1 MKIEKKL
8 WIALILFGVF
18 AVAFSGWIFAR
29 STDRES
35 LVFDNTVRLETEE
48 KTEDEIKTQNLVL
61 PEEFD
66 IPRSLLF
73 KTTHTAVEIL
83 LDGELIY
90 QYGNEANA
98 PKFMKSPG
106 SCWHIVD
113 IPKDSA
119 GKKMEVRIL
128 PAYPGYYGNEMVL
141 FLGTKGDCILKI
153 LSSSL
158 PIFIIS
164 CGILFAG
171 LISVF
176 LYFATLKN
184 KRKRKI
190 EGKNE
195 IFLNLGIFSLLIA
208 LWSLQQCGF
217 MQFLIPDGRTLYF
230 VDFFTFFLF
239 PVPFNFLVYDICRS
253 KYRRAA
259 LYFPMSYLLNMA
271 VAVLLQCAGIVDIF
285 QILPVTHVLMA
296 GNVIYTFA
304 LIHYEAK
311 AKNNIAAKEF
321 QYPLYIVLGF
331 GVAEMILYY
340 ARQFQTTSIFL
351 PLGTMGFIIAL
362 IWIQVSRYYDQYVQ
376 KQKLLYLHK
385 IANKDMLTDAMNRNA
400 YERTIQK
407 LDEQTLQ
414 LQKTGVVLFDLDNL
428 KVINDNFGHEKGDEA
443 LRLCYNCICQIFNER
458 ENCFRIGGDEF
469 AYVYHSDEKELIA
482 DRIKRLDKLLEEAAK
497 KVSYPLSVSAGYAY
511 YLPDSD
517 SAFKDIAKR
526 SDIMLYRHKRRKK
539 LNRAS
544 REQTAPYMEKNRD
557 EAVRESF
564 REKEYQEIM
573 PEELCKV
580 IDLISP
586 STDDYLYL
594 IDFRTDFYYIAP
606 QAMERFCIGKNAFHN
621 VMEYHR
627 EFVYGPDY
635 PLLKAEF
642 ADLLSTDRCAHN
654 MEYRWMDLKR
664 EPIWINCRGYV
675 VRDENMKPLYMV
687 GCINEIGARQKADY
701 VSGLLGETGL
711 REYLKKLKPPF
722 ENGYLIRLGLDHFKE
737 INENLGWEYGD
748 QVLRETAVCISGCM
762 SENQTV
768 YRLFS
773 DEFMILD
780 LSSRSVK
787 EVKKLYDKVR
797 ESVDQFI
804 RDNEYTVM
812 FTISGGI
819 LPLHAIEEM
828 GDSAAMKL
836 TDFSLNEAKK
846 LGRNRC
852 YVFEEKEYRQFL
864 RRSELKQEL
873 RNAVINDFKGFT
885 AFYQPVFRSETGKLY
900 GAEAL
905 MRFISEK
912 FGMVS
917 PAEFIPILEETG
929 LIIPAGRWMMGE
941 AMGKCSQIRE
951 VLPKF
956 LVSINISQVQAAKSD
971 VILDV
976 IAAMEKAKLPADA
989 LIIELTES
997 DLLEQNINERH
1008 FLTELQRMKI
1018 KLALDD
1024 FGTGY
1029 SNFHY
1034 LSELGPAIIKID
1046 RSFTASAVA
1055 DEGEYYLLNQ
1065 FCSMIHNLNLKLCIE
1080 GVENK
1085 EEWSK
1090 IRNLQPDFSQGFF
1103 WGRPCPYEEFVEKF
1117 VEK

>member
-1 MKIEKKL
+1 
-8 WIALILFGVF
+8 
-18 AVAFSGWIFAR
+18 
-29 STDRES
+29 
-35 LVFDNTVRLETEE
+35 
-48 KTEDEIKTQNLVL
+48 
-61 PEEFD
+61 
-66 IPRSLLF
+66 
-73 KTTHTAVEIL
+73 
-83 LDGELIY
+83 
-90 QYGNEANA
+90 
-98 PKFMKSPG
+98 
-106 SCWHIVD
+106 
-113 IPKDSA
+113 
-119 GKKMEVRIL
+119 
-128 PAYPGYYGNEMVL
+128 
-141 FLGTKGDCILKI
+141 
-153 LSSSL
+153 
-158 PIFIIS
+158 
-164 CGILFAG
+164 
-171 LISVF
+171 
-176 LYFATLKN
+176 
-184 KRKRKI
+184 
-190 EGKNE
+190 
-195 IFLNLGIFSLLIA
+195 
-208 LWSLQQCGF
+208 
-217 MQFLIPDGRTLYF
+217 
-230 VDFFTFFLF
+230 
-239 PVPFNFLVYDICRS
+239 
-253 KYRRAA
+253 
-259 LYFPMSYLLNMA
+259 
-271 VAVLLQCAGIVDIF
+271 
-285 QILPVTHVLMA
+285 
-296 GNVIYTFA
+296 
-304 LIHYEAK
+304 
-311 AKNNIAAKEF
+311 
-321 QYPLYIVLGF
+321 
-331 GVAEMILYY
+331 
-340 ARQFQTTSIFL
+340 
-351 PLGTMGFIIAL
+351 
-362 IWIQVSRYYDQYVQ
+362 
-376 KQKLLYLHK
+376 
-385 IANKDMLTDAMNRNA
+385 
-400 YERTIQK
+400 
-407 LDEQTLQ
+407 
-414 LQKTGVVLFDLDNL
+414 
-428 KVINDNFGHEKGDEA
+428 
-443 LRLCYNCICQIFNER
+443 
-458 ENCFRIGGDEF
+458 
-469 AYVYHSDEKELIA
+469 
-482 DRIKRLDKLLEEAAK
+482 
-497 KVSYPLSVSAGYAY
+497 
-511 YLPDSD
+511 
-517 SAFKDIAKR
+517 
-526 SDIMLYRHKRRKK
+526 
-539 LNRAS
+539 
-544 REQTAPYMEKNRD
+544 
-557 EAVRESF
+557 
-564 REKEYQEIM
+564 
-573 PEELCKV
+573 
-580 IDLISP
+580 
-586 STDDYLYL
+586 
-594 IDFRTDFYYIAP
+594 
-606 QAMERFCIGKNAFHN
+606 
-621 VMEYHR
+621 
-627 EFVYGPDY
+627 
-635 PLLKAEF
+635 
-642 ADLLSTDRCAHN
+642 
-654 MEYRWMDLKR
+654 
-664 EPIWINCRGYV
+664 
-675 VRDENMKPLYMV
+675 MV
-687 GCINEIGARQKADY
+687 GCINEIGAQQKADN

-797 ESVDQFI
+797 ESVNQFI

-828 GDSAAMKL
+828 GYSAAMKL

-951 VLPKF
+951 VLPEF
-956 LVSINISQVQAAKSD
+956 QVSINISQVQAAKSD

-1055 DEGEYYLLNQ
+1055 DEEEYYLLNQ